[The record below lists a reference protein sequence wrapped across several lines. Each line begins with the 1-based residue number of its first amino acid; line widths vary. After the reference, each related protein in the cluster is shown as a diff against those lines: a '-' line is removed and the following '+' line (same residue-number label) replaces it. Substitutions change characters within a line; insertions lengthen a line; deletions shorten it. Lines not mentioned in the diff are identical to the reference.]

1 MEKLSESHK
10 SQDRRFGSLLIP
22 RHFAGE
28 QVYAAFILYKT
39 SVTSYDATLV
49 FNINSGND
57 LLWVKKL
64 SESHKSQDRRFGS
77 LLIPRNSVGEQVY
90 VTFVYTEKS
99 LCRKTKALSLN

>member
-1 MEKLSESHK
+1 MCK
-10 SQDRRFGSLLIP
+10 
-22 RHFAGE
+22 
-28 QVYAAFILYKT
+28 YKT

-77 LLIPRNSVGEQVY
+77 LLIPRNFVGEQVY
-90 VTFVYTEKS
+90 VAFVLY
-99 LCRKTKALSLN
+99 KTSVTSYDATLVFNINSGNDLLSHEYPS